1 MMTLCLIFLSS
12 CTPSDSDGTVF
23 DDQVEAIDRAQQVEE
38 QILDAAERQ
47 RRAIEENTQ

>member
-1 MMTLCLIFLSS
+1 MMASFLLILSS

-23 DDQVEAIDRAQQVEE
+23 DDQVEAIDRAQEVED